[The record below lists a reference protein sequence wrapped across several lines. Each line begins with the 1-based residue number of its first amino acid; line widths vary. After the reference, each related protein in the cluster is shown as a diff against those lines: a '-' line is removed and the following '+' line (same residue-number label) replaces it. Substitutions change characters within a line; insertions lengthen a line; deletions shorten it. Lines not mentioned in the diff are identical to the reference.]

1 MFGCAFLFICIINLP
16 LSDGDFF
23 DDAINWVGDKVVKPV
38 VGVLEDAAKLAVDV
52 ANDVAVVLKN
62 AARGLAIVSPG
73 LGIWVSPP
81 DCTFI
86 LGMAAAGGGDP
97 TTTSTTTTTTT
108 TTTVTTTTPKEDED
122 DWAIS
127 DECKC
132 PPNEEPGQNSC
143 NGCEPKCDDDDDS
156 LLDCTLMFC
165 SCSCDC
171 KNGLVRNSR
180 TNQCIPQEQCPED

>member
-1 MFGCAFLFICIINLP
+1 MFVIVWLTTFFFIVPTI
-16 LSDGDFF
+16 
-23 DDAINWVGDKVVKPV
+23 
-38 VGVLEDAAKLAVDV
+38 
-52 ANDVAVVLKN
+52 
-62 AARGLAIVSPG
+62 LAISDEDNW
-73 LGIWVSPP
+73 GIS
-81 DCTFI
+81 
-86 LGMAAAGGGDP
+86 
-97 TTTSTTTTTTT
+97 
-108 TTTVTTTTPKEDED
+108 DED

-127 DECKC
+127 NECNC

-180 TNQCIPQEQCPED
+180 TNQCIPQEQCPEETVNKMDGRK